1 MINNIITS
9 KYKKASKNTKK
20 KKQINVYGKLIL
32 KNRGTKPIGS
42 KWREQQLYNSER
54 S

>member
-1 MINNIITS
+1 MINNITS
-9 KYKKASKNTKK
+9 KYKKASKNIK

>member
-1 MINNIITS
+1 MEKNIE
-9 KYKKASKNTKK
+9 
-20 KKQINVYGKLIL
+20 KQ
-32 KNRGTKPIGS
+32 RGTKPIGN